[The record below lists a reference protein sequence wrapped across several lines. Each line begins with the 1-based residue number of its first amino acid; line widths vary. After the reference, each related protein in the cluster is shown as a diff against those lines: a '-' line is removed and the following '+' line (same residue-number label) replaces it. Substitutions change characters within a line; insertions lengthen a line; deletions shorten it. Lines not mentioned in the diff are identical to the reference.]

1 MHDTPQPLPGTTT
14 AARGTRLRIV
24 ATAAIATAAAAV
36 ALSVTAGAA
45 SAAGSVTVAKDG
57 TGNYTTVQAAI
68 NAVPSGNSGT
78 FTITVK
84 PGDYHEIV
92 TIPSNKPYITLVGS
106 TGRASDVVIEYN
118 NASGTTKPGGGT
130 YGTSGSASVTVSAHD
145 FTARSLTFSNTFNEA
160 ASSLANKQAV
170 ALNTQADRAVYDNVR
185 ILGNQ
190 DSLLL
195 WSSSTTTR
203 TRAYFRACY
212 VEGDVDFIFGRGTG
226 VFDRCEIHSLSRGS
240 SSNNGYVT
248 AAATDISNPYGLLFS
263 QCNLTSN
270 APAGTVYL
278 GRPWHPSGDTNAIG
292 QVVYRDST
300 LGAHIMSAPWTDM
313 SGFSWKS
320 ARFFEYHN
328 SGAGA
333 GVNSNRPQL
342 TDAQAPTYTP
352 QKYLAGSDG
361 WNPIY

>member
-1 MHDTPQPLPGTTT
+1 MRTRPRTLGVLVMLAGT
-14 AARGTRLRIV
+14 V
-24 ATAAIATAAAAV
+24 AV
-36 ALSVTAGAA
+36 ADPAA
-45 SAAGSVTVAKDG
+45 LAAGSATVAQDG
-57 TGNYTTVQAAI
+57 SGNYRTVQAAI

-92 TIPSNKPYITLVGS
+92 NVPSNKPYITLVGS

-118 NASGTTKPGGGT
+118 NASGTSKPGGGT
-130 YGTSGSASVTVSAHD
+130 YGTAGSASVTISAHD
-145 FTARSLTFSNTFNEA
+145 FTARNLTFANTFNEA

-170 ALNTQADRAVYDNVR
+170 AVNTQADRAVFDNVR
-185 ILGNQ
+185 FLGNQ
-190 DSLLL
+190 DTLLA
-195 WSSSTTTR
+195 WSSSTSTR

-212 VEGDVDFIFGRGTG
+212 VEGDVDFIFGRGTA

-248 AAATDISNPYGLLFS
+248 AAATDIANPYGFLFS

-270 APAGTVYL
+270 APAQTVYL
-278 GRPWHPSGDTNAIG
+278 GRPWHPSNDPNAIA
-292 QVVYRDST
+292 QVVFRDST
-300 LGAHIMSAPWTDM
+300 LGGHIKSAPWTDM
-313 SGFSWKS
+313 SGFSWKD

-328 SGAGA
+328 SGSGA

-342 TDAQAPTYTP
+342 TDSQAPSYTP
-352 QKYLAGSDG
+352 ARYLAGSDG
-361 WNPIY
+361 WNPMH